1 MTWKAHL
8 VGAKALPKCGATRS
22 GIGHSREGEAVVHGN
37 DCKLAPRLRT
47 TSSCFWCIRSAFSLR
62 SQNCVFLLLFTS
74 EVPGV
79 LASINIF
86 LSYSIPSICPTLNM
100 HFQIFILALVAP
112 LALSLPQPVPQ
123 GESGALVARQESG
136 NFTGGGEGEHR
147 KGRHHGP
154 PEGPHP
160 ERALV
165 GRQESGNS
173 TGGGVH
179 GHPSAKD
186 NKYDS
191 GNSTGAA
198 GKGYHGGP
206 PYPERERQES
216 GNCTSGGESHGKGEN
231 YHEEGHPGPKID
243 KRIEEINGT
252 TGGYT
257 GTEKLKPDGHHGGPQ
272 RPGEHKRSIIDM
284 VLDRRQDNSTSSGEG
299 GREKHDGKKG
309 HLEHKR
315 PE

>member
-1 MTWKAHL
+1 M
-8 VGAKALPKCGATRS
+8 
-22 GIGHSREGEAVVHGN
+22 
-37 DCKLAPRLRT
+37 
-47 TSSCFWCIRSAFSLR
+47 
-62 SQNCVFLLLFTS
+62 
-74 EVPGV
+74 
-79 LASINIF
+79 
-86 LSYSIPSICPTLNM
+86 
-100 HFQIFILALVAP
+100 AP
-112 LALSLPQPVPQ
+112 LAHSLPQPVPQ

-154 PEGPHP
+154 PGDPHP

-191 GNSTGAA
+191 GNSTGGA
-198 GKGYHGGP
+198 GKGGPNALKHNKYDWGNSTGGAGKVRSKDLKDNKYDSGNSTGGAGKGGPNALKGNKYHGGP

-252 TGGYT
+252 TGGHT
-257 GTEKLKPDGHHGGPQ
+257 GTEKFKPDGHHGGPQ

-284 VLDRRQDNSTSSGEG
+284 VLDRRQDNSSSSGEG
-299 GREKHDGKKG
+299 GREKHDGKEG